1 MSFRSA
7 KQRRLNLTLGSPV
20 VPWRKAICRLETPP
34 EVRHVRKA
42 PAIGDIADGPMLL
55 KRVFQRHSAPGQPS
69 GLDQPSDRGIL
80 LRKQGVSIAHADA
93 GGLSY
98 LGAARRGI
106 PQYQYD
112 CSAHLEQ
119 CHRG

>member
-7 KQRRLNLTLGSPV
+7 KQRRLSLALGSPV
-20 VPWRKAICRLETPP
+20 VPWRKAVCRLETPP

-42 PAIGDIADGPMLL
+42 PAIGDIANGPMLL

-69 GLDQPSDRGIL
+69 GLDQPCDRGVL
-80 LRKQGVSIAHADA
+80 LRKQRVSISHADA

-98 LGAARRGI
+98 LAAASRGI
-106 PQYQYD
+106 AQNPFD
-112 CSAHLEQ
+112 GSPH
-119 CHRG
+119 